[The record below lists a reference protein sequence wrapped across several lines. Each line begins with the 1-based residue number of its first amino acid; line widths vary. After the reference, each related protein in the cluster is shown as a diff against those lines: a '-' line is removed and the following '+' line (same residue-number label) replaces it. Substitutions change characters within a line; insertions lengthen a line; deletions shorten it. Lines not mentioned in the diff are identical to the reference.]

1 MNRYTELLKKAVN
14 EIIQVFRKRQ
24 NQKLTT
30 DRGGLLV
37 PLDKQVKEM
46 KNFELVTWLVIQ

>member
-1 MNRYTELLKKAVN
+1 LLKKAVN

-46 KNFELVTWLVIQ
+46 NNFELVTWLVIQ